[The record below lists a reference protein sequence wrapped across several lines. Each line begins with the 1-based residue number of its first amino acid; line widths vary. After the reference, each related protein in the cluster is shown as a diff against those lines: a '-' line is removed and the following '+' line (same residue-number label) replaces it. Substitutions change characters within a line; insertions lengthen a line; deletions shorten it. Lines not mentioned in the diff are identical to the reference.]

1 MRTLIAAFALVC
13 AGLLLAT
20 DANFAQDK
28 KTDKKDTVLKG
39 KITCNK
45 CDLGK
50 STECETVIVVKDEK
64 AKKDITYFFDKASH
78 GKFHD
83 DICSTPKTGT
93 VTGTVKDA
101 DKKKVITVKK
111 VEYDK

>member
-1 MRTLIAAFALVC
+1 MRPIIAALALASFA
-13 AGLLLAT
+13 LLLASGT
-20 DANFAQDK
+20 NSAQDK
-28 KTDKKDTVLKG
+28 QEKKEVTLKG

-50 STECETVIVVKDEK
+50 STECETIIVVKEK
-64 AKKDITYFFDKASH
+64 GKDVVYFFDAKAH
-78 GKFHD
+78 GKYHD
-83 DICSTPKTGT
+83 DTCSSPKNSG
-93 VTGTVKDA
+93 VTGTIADM